1 MEVITIQ
8 SEAFKALMN
17 KLNAMEEQIE
27 KIGNRRPRLEDEYI
41 DSTEVC
47 RLLQVSRKTL
57 DRYREQDLI
66 PYTKIKKRVYYRF
79 SDLDAFMQRNSVKPK
94 PGIL

>member
-8 SEAFKALMN
+8 SEAFQTLMK

-41 DSTEVC
+41 DSSEVC
-47 RLLQVSRKTL
+47 RLLQISRKTL
-57 DRYREQDLI
+57 ERYRENDMI
-66 PYTKIKKRVYYRF
+66 PYTKIKKRIYYRF
-79 SDLDAFMQRNSVKPK
+79 RDIDAFMERNYVKPK
-94 PGIL
+94 PSIL